1 MAESIKALENLPAK
15 LQRKI
20 MENAYKEIIS
30 KDNSEKTLPLSL
42 NGIVYEIPEPVWRL
56 IEKLSDG
63 IPFNKG

>member
-1 MAESIKALENLPAK
+1 MAESIKSLENLPAK
-15 LQRKI
+15 LQKRI
-20 MENAYKEIIS
+20 MEDAYKEILS
-30 KDNSEKTLPLSL
+30 KEKGEKTLPLSL